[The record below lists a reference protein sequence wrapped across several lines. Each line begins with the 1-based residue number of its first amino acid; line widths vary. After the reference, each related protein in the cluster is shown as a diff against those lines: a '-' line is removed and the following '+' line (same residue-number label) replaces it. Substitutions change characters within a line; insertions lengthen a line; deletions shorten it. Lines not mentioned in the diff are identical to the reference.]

1 MITKHDTVYIAGPM
15 TGKPNYNFQAFDA
28 AESYLR
34 TTYSCKVC
42 NPASFGAI
50 VLKHAGHTQLVN
62 ELAADI
68 TMQAL
73 KLCTKIYLLNGW
85 EESKGAIREV
95 DYAIKNNMQILKQDY
110 DFNKCSQ

>member
-1 MITKHDTVYIAGPM
+1 MITKHDIVYIAGPM
-15 TGKPNYNFQAFDA
+15 TGKPNYNFQAFDS

-34 TTYSCKVC
+34 TTYACKVC

-50 VLKHAGHTQLVN
+50 VLKHAGHTQLAS

-73 KLCTKIYLLNGW
+73 ELCTKIYLLNGW

>member
-15 TGKPNYNFQAFDA
+15 TGKPNYNFQAFND
-28 AESYLR
+28 AESYLSN
-34 TTYSCKVC
+34 TYSCRVC
-42 NPASFGAI
+42 NPANFGAL
-50 VLKHAGHTQLVN
+50 VLRHAGHTEIAN

-73 KLCTKIYLLNGW
+73 ELCTKLYLLNGW
-85 EESKGAIREV
+85 EESKGAVREV
-95 DYAIKNNMQILKQDY
+95 DYAIRNNMQIIKQDY